1 MTNILDHVPQ
11 APLLEGIQGWP
22 RSCSREEWF
31 RITRAI
37 VAGVIADMA
46 KDLDDAELSLVEEH
60 FIAAG
65 LLCPQLYTAQKS
77 RAEMEPGLWL
87 IRSNN
92 FFIAALRAGFS
103 RRFPSKAM

>member
-1 MTNILDHVPQ
+1 MTNLLEHVPQ
-11 APLLEGIQGWP
+11 PPLLEGIQDWP

-46 KDLDDAELSLVEEH
+46 EDLTDAELSIVEEN

-65 LLCPQLYTAQKS
+65 LL
-77 RAEMEPGLWL
+77 
-87 IRSNN
+87 
-92 FFIAALRAGFS
+92 
-103 RRFPSKAM
+103 

>member
-1 MTNILDHVPQ
+1 MANLLDHVPQ
-11 APLLEGIQGWP
+11 TPLLEGIQDWP

-46 KDLDDAELSLVEEH
+46 EGLTDAELSIVEEN

-65 LLCPQLYTAQKS
+65 LL
-77 RAEMEPGLWL
+77 
-87 IRSNN
+87 
-92 FFIAALRAGFS
+92 
-103 RRFPSKAM
+103 

>member
-1 MTNILDHVPQ
+1 MANLLDHIPQ
-11 APLLEGIQGWP
+11 RPLLEGIQEWP

-46 KDLDDAELSLVEEH
+46 EDLTDAELSLVEEH

-65 LLCPQLYTAQKS
+65 LL
-77 RAEMEPGLWL
+77 
-87 IRSNN
+87 
-92 FFIAALRAGFS
+92 
-103 RRFPSKAM
+103 

>member
-1 MTNILDHVPQ
+1 MALILDHIPQ
-11 APLLEGIQGWP
+11 APLLEGIQDWP

-46 KDLDDAELSLVEEH
+46 EDLTDAELSLVEEH

-65 LLCPQLYTAQKS
+65 LL
-77 RAEMEPGLWL
+77 
-87 IRSNN
+87 
-92 FFIAALRAGFS
+92 
-103 RRFPSKAM
+103 